1 MGKRQL
7 LQRRGRGG
15 SVFISPSWR
24 HMGRVCY
31 PQLSPE
37 EKTASTEFIIKD
49 IVHERGRGAPVIIA
63 KNKEGVTSLMV
74 APEGTYVG
82 QRIFYGVKAA
92 VNAGNVLPLNIIPE
106 GTLICNIEG
115 SVGDGGRYVRSAGG
129 YATLVSH
136 TPDKALCRFPS
147 GTIKPFALTC
157 RATIGIV
164 ASGGIVEK
172 PMLKAGVS
180 FHKFRATS
188 VKYPLVR
195 GKAMSPYAHPHGG
208 GSHPTGGRPVSRNA
222 PPGQKVGIIA
232 SRRTGRKKK

>member
-15 SVFISPSWR
+15 SVFRSPSWR
-24 HMGRVCY
+24 HMGRVSY
-31 PQLSPE
+31 PQVAQE
-37 EKTASTEFIIKD
+37 EKTGSVEFIVKD
-49 IVHERGRGAPVIIA
+49 ILHESGRGAPVIIA
-63 KNKEGVTSLMV
+63 KNKEGIQSLMV

-82 QRIFYGVKAA
+82 QRIFFGTGAP
-92 VNAGNVLPLNIIPE
+92 VNAGNVLPLKSIPE

-115 SVGDGGRYVRSAGG
+115 RIGDGGSFVRSAGG

-136 TPDKALCRFPS
+136 TSEKILCQFPS
-147 GTIKPFALTC
+147 GIIKPFDLMC

-180 FHKFRATS
+180 YHKFRATS

-195 GKAMSPYAHPHGG
+195 GKAMSSYAHPHGG